1 MHIHIVG
8 IAGTMTAPLAA
19 NLKKRGVYVTG
30 SDQEKIYPPVSTILK
45 KSDILINSID
55 INTNIDLA
63 IIGSSYLSFEKT
75 KKEFYQIKKLKIP
88 YISATN
94 YLAQNLIKENSI
106 LIAGSFGKTTITSL
120 LTWIFIK
127 AKKDPSYMFGG
138 YPKNKLEPLNFSSS
152 DLSIVEADE
161 SINGLD
167 RKAKFL
173 YYPVKHLILTSAD
186 WEHKDSYPN
195 QIKNF
200 QAFKKLI
207 NNIPSNGT
215 LLINSNG
222 YQTKKLSLYSKA
234 KVITYNSFTSDYY
247 IENIEI
253 HNHITNLVIHTPK
266 GPLAIQTTLIGQ
278 FNFENILAAVSLAD
292 HLGINFRII
301 QKAVFSF
308 KGVKRRLELIDN
320 LHNIL
325 FFEDFAQST
334 NRIKSTIDA
343 LKTHFPDRKIK
354 VFFQP
359 HASFTLFKTNL
370 IGLKKSFSKADEIVL
385 GPIRF
390 NPKIDKKFRT
400 TAKDF
405 KNEIGSKLIY
415 IPIEKE
421 IKAYYIH
428 QLSSNDILVYMSSGG
443 LSGNKII
450 KSIIRHFR

>member
-19 NLKKRGVYVTG
+19 NLKKRGVYITG
-30 SDQEKIYPPVSTILK
+30 SDQDKIYPPVSTILK

-63 IIGSSYLSFEKT
+63 IIGSSYLSFDKT
-75 KKEFYQIKKLKIP
+75 KKEFNQIKKIKIP
-88 YISATN
+88 YISATK

-120 LTWIFIK
+120 LSWIFIK

-138 YPKNKLEPLNFSSS
+138 YSKNKIESLNFSSS
-152 DLSIVEADE
+152 NWSIVEADE

-167 RKAKFL
+167 KKAKFL

-195 QIKNF
+195 KLKNF
-200 QAFKKLI
+200 KAFKKLI
-207 NNIPSNGT
+207 INIPNDGT

-222 YQTKKLSLYSKA
+222 HQTKKLSLYSKA
-234 KVITYNSFTSDYY
+234 KIITYNSPKSDYF
-247 IENIEI
+247 IEKNDIHHDLTNI
-253 HNHITNLVIHTPK
+253 LIHTPK
-266 GPLAIQTTLIGQ
+266 GPLPIQTTLIGQ

-301 QKAVFSF
+301 QKAVFSYR
-308 KGVKRRLELIDN
+308 GVKRRLELIDN

-325 FFEDFAQST
+325 FFEDFAQSA

-343 LKTHFPDRKIK
+343 LKTHFPDKLIK

-359 HASFTLFKTNL
+359 HASFTQYKTNL
-370 IGLKKSFSKADEIVL
+370 IGLRKAFYKADEVVL

-390 NPKIDKKFRT
+390 NPKIDKKSRT

-405 KNEIGSKLIY
+405 KKEIGSKLIY

-421 IKAYYIH
+421 ITTYYIH
-428 QLSSNDILVYMSSGG
+428 QLSSNDILVHMSSGG

-450 KSIIRHFR
+450 KSIIKHFH

>member
-1 MHIHIVG
+1 
-8 IAGTMTAPLAA
+8 MTAPLAA

-30 SDQEKIYPPVSTILK
+30 SDQDKIYPPVSTILN

-55 INTNIDLA
+55 INTNINTA

-75 KKEFYQIKKLKIP
+75 KKEFNQIKKLKIP

-127 AKKDPSYMFGG
+127 AKKDPAYMFGG
-138 YPKNKLEPLNFSSS
+138 YPKNKLEPLNFSPSNW
-152 DLSIVEADE
+152 SIVEADE

-173 YYPVKHLILTSAD
+173 YYPVKHLLLTSAD

-200 QAFKKLI
+200 QAFKKLV
-207 NNIPSNGT
+207 NNIPTDGT

-222 YQTKKLSLYSKA
+222 HLTKKLSLYSKG
-234 KVITYNSFTSDYY
+234 KVISYNSPTSDYF
-247 IENIEI
+247 IEKIKIQNQL
-253 HNHITNLVIHTPK
+253 TNLVIHTPK
-266 GPLAIQTTLIGQ
+266 GPLSVQTTLIGQ
-278 FNFENILAAVSLAD
+278 FNFENILAAVSLSD

-301 QKAVFSF
+301 QKAVFTF

-320 LHNIL
+320 CRNIL
-325 FFEDFAQST
+325 FFEDFAQSA

-343 LKTHFPDRKIK
+343 LKTHFPNKTIK

-359 HASFTLFKTNL
+359 HASFTQYKTNL
-370 IGLKKSFSKADEIVL
+370 IGLKKAFNNANEVVL

-390 NPKIDKKFRT
+390 NPNIDKKYRT

-405 KNEIGSKLIY
+405 KKEIGTKLIY

-450 KSIIRHFR
+450 KSVIKHFR

>member
-390 NPKIDKKFRT
+390 NPKIDKKSRT